1 MALPGSWTLWQSAGQ
16 AGAEWLDADGL
27 LSLPTNATVDLRQR
41 IYRPLQPLPQHLHTV
56 LVPSSASN
64 LGGSIRQAFRLD
76 IAVGQLEFAAH
87 PLMPQE
93 QWLAASLFR
102 SVRDFKRRGAA
113 GLLALY
119 TGRLAAQQRALLA
132 AREEVFAIPE
142 DAVAAEAA
150 HIVERCTQLELEVAA
165 TRQMLK
171 EEEMGR
177 LQALQIMQG
186 IAQQLQQQRQDQGF
200 SLTSVNLRLQQCGAS
215 MAPNGQLAEAEDAE
229 VRRALQAAEA
239 EAVAGMP
246 PPPVSLQELL
256 PEQGAFRLQRVEC
269 TCAAHASLRRQL
281 LARLQVLQD
290 RLTADEQDEVCSP
303 ELGMACWCDCP
314 RGKCRG
320 G

>member
-1 MALPGSWTLWQSAGQ
+1 MHCPIWQSADPERKALLHESVQ
-16 AGAEWLDADGL
+16 QSVALCAAERPYSKQYVHALMC
-27 LSLPTNATVDLRQR
+27 LPASCLMQDLRQR

-93 QWLAASLFR
+93 QWLVSDGGVLDRHETPVRHLSYMSAMPEELMPSSMPLQAASLFR

-150 HIVERCTQLELEVAA
+150 HIVERCTQLELEV
-165 TRQMLK
+165 
-171 EEEMGR
+171 
-177 LQALQIMQG
+177 
-186 IAQQLQQQRQDQGF
+186 
-200 SLTSVNLRLQQCGAS
+200 S
-215 MAPNGQLAEAEDAE
+215 
-229 VRRALQAAEA
+229 
-239 EAVAGMP
+239 
-246 PPPVSLQELL
+246 
-256 PEQGAFRLQRVEC
+256 
-269 TCAAHASLRRQL
+269 
-281 LARLQVLQD
+281 
-290 RLTADEQDEVCSP
+290 
-303 ELGMACWCDCP
+303 
-314 RGKCRG
+314 
-320 G
+320 